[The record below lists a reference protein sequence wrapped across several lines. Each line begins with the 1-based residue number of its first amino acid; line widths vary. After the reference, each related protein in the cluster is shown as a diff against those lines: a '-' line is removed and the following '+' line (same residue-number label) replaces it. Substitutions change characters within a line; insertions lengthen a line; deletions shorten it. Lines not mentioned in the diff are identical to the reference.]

1 MNKNILFVIASL
13 LVVGQTSWAA
23 YDDESL
29 ISSLK
34 NIETISDHAI
44 KSGNWANKCSAVV
57 LLEEQLTSA
66 GPTSPVQIANVN
78 LKTNVD
84 QAYTVC
90 ANPNRS
96 YNGYQ
101 FVESMQTVLPNNDA
115 FVTATLRKVRAEV
128 RHMSKSL

>member
-1 MNKNILFVIASL
+1 MNKNIIFVIASL
-13 LVVGQTSWAA
+13 MVLAQASWAA
-23 YDDESL
+23 SDDEGL
-29 ISSLK
+29 VSSLK
-34 NIETISDHAI
+34 NIETISDRAL

-78 LKTNVD
+78 LKANVD
-84 QAYTVC
+84 RAYMVC

-115 FVTATLRKVRAEV
+115 FVTATLRQVRAEV